1 MSDAV
6 KVGFVAFSAA
16 PRGVLVV
23 FCDDALKFG
32 EATRKALGKA
42 ADTVKRA
49 AAANQFKGKSGST
62 LDIPAPDGIKAERLI
77 VVGVGKA
84 ADIKEKDFLKF
95 GGVTA
100 GKLNAASE
108 SVTVIAELPEG
119 AMQGDAAAAIASG
132 IRLRAYK
139 FDRYK
144 TKKKDGENGALRADV
159 SIAVADVAA
168 ARKAFAPASH
178 VVDGVVIARELVN
191 EPPNVLYPVEF
202 ARRASQL
209 KKLGVEVEVLDVKA
223 MTKLGMGALL
233 GVAQGSTQP
242 GRTVIMRWNGGK
254 KGDQPVAFVG
264 KGVCFDTGG
273 ISIKGAAS
281 MEDMKGD
288 MGGAACVVGLMHA
301 LAARKAKVNA
311 VGAIGL
317 VENMPDGNAQRPG
330 DIVTSMSGQT
340 IEIINTDA
348 EGRLVLADVLWYVAK
363 KFKPK
368 FMVDLATLTGAIMV
382 ALGTEY
388 AGMFSNNDELAERLS
403 KIGTETGETR
413 LAHAA
418 RSRIRQADRFA
429 VCRHEE
435 HRRAQWRFD
444 HRRAVPA
451 AFRRRHAVGASRH
464 RGNRDGRAENRH
476 QPQLG
481 FGLRRSP
488 AGPAG
493 RGILRSHEV
502 IWSQPDDGSP
512 VLSFAGH
519 VARKRIAAAAGEIA
533 RARLARGRAID
544 FAGAHR
550 GARCAFVDLQRR
562 FVPAARHM
570 ARRRCAGPAHHSL
583 DRGGQ
588 PEPGQCQVPD
598 RQRGVAGR
606 LRQLRAGGAGLQRR
620 R

>member
-84 ADIKEKDFLKF
+84 SDIKEKDFLKF

-108 SVTVIAELPEG
+108 SVTVIAELPEA

-132 IRLRAYK
+132 IRLRVYK

-144 TKKKDGENGALRADV
+144 TKKKDGENAALRADV
-159 SIAVADVAA
+159 SIAVEDVAA

-209 KKLGVEVEVLDVKA
+209 RKLGVEVEVLDVKA
-223 MTKLGMGALL
+223 MKKLGMGALL

-403 KIGTETGETR
+403 KIGTETGERVWRMPLGPEYDKQIDSQFADMKNTGGR
-413 LAHAA
+413 HGGSITAA
-418 RSRIRQADRFA
+418 QFLQR
-429 VCRHEE
+429 
-435 HRRAQWRFD
+435 
-444 HRRAVPA
+444 
-451 AFRRRHAVGASRH
+451 
-464 RGNRDGRAENRH
+464 
-476 QPQLG
+476 
-481 FGLRRSP
+481 
-488 AGPAG
+488 
-493 RGILRSHEV
+493 
-502 IWSQPDDGSP
+502 
-512 VLSFAGH
+512 
-519 VARKRIAAAAGEIA
+519 
-533 RARLARGRAID
+533 
-544 FAGAHR
+544 
-550 GARCAFVDLQRR
+550 FVDNTPWAHLD
-562 FVPAARHM
+562 V
-570 ARRRCAGPAHHSL
+570 AGTAMGAPKTDINHSWGSGYGVRLL
-583 DRGGQ
+583 DRL
-588 PEPGQCQVPD
+588 
-598 RQRGVAGR
+598 VAEYYE
-606 LRQLRAGGAGLQRR
+606 ATK
-620 R
+620 